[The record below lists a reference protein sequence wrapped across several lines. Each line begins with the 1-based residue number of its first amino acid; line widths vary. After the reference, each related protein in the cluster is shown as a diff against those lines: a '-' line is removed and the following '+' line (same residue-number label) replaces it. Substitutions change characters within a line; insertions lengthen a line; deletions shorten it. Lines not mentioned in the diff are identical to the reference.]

1 MFCLGR
7 WSGAGLFPLIGEMM
21 ADTFDHLRQN
31 RQLLGATGSGVLFLV
46 QDGTGYSVED
56 AVIGPRLRPLAD
68 YKSPKA
74 AIPRSRRERERWKQ
88 ENHTLVRFA
97 DRLLQRFEEGR
108 LFSWL
113 RGEGP

>member
-1 MFCLGR
+1 MS
-7 WSGAGLFPLIGEMM
+7 WYKT
-21 ADTFDHLRQN
+21 D
-31 RQLLGATGSGVLFLV
+31 
-46 QDGTGYSVED
+46 TGYSVED

-74 AIPRSRRERERWKQ
+74 AIPRARRERERWKQ

-113 RGEGP
+113 REFWLKTALLLGRVLSGETTRMHTLSKAMVVASKPSRRRRL

>member
-1 MFCLGR
+1 MGFFS
-7 WSGAGLFPLIGEMM
+7 WYKT
-21 ADTFDHLRQN
+21 D
-31 RQLLGATGSGVLFLV
+31 
-46 QDGTGYSVED
+46 TGYSVED

-74 AIPRSRRERERWKQ
+74 AIPRSRRE
-88 ENHTLVRFA
+88 HTLVRFA